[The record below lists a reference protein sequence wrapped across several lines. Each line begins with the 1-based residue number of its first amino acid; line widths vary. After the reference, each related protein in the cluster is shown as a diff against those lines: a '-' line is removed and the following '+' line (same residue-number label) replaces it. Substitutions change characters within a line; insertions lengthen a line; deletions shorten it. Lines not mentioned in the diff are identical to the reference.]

1 MHRQICNL
9 ARERSKSSLVLLGRH
24 LMLQEPKLTVTRQ
37 TERLK
42 EAFVH
47 VEQKFHKMVLEHM
60 REIGG
65 ARCYNWTEA
74 LIEAKLVEIGYEE
87 RDINEQTNTR
97 KRRRMARRRRAAEV
111 RHSNQ
116 VNENWANGLGLQP
129 MQTTPQQQNDDM
141 EEYMPE
147 YTPEQREDY
156 IESVLSRVKPEQL
169 TSSPELDPMDVAY
182 DNREEDSR
190 DRAHAA
196 AAAHQQSTRV
206 AKQAVEQLMLT
217 GARM

>member
-1 MHRQICNL
+1 VI
-9 ARERSKSSLVLLGRH
+9 
-24 LMLQEPKLTVTRQ
+24 PQ

-42 EAFVH
+42 EAFVM
-47 VEQKFHKMVLEHM
+47 VEQKFHKLVLEHM

-111 RHSNQ
+111 RQHSNQ

-129 MQTTPQQQNDDM
+129 MQTTPQQNDEM

-147 YTPEQREDY
+147 YTPEQRDDF

-169 TSSPELDPMDVAY
+169 TSSPEPDPMDVAY
-182 DNREEDSR
+182 EREEDSR
-190 DRAHAA
+190 DRQ
-196 AAAHQQSTRV
+196 HQQSTRV